1 MSDRWAEWL
10 LLRRFAG
17 SEDVRREF
25 MEHLTR
31 VREKVLDNAELAS
44 GDVLLDV
51 GCGDGLIAFAGLER
65 VAANDGADAVLVLN
79 VNEDWPSRSEPGLPP
94 SPRSCSMSADLV
106 VTTSTDA
113 HDCRRSRR
121 AQRAFEEFFRVLR
134 PGGRISLSIDADSF
148 RRGFEPINHLSNF
161 FTTYD
166 VTQGSGAG

>member
-65 VAANDGADAVLVLN
+65 GLRTVIGCDISEELLN
-79 VNEDWPSRSEPGLPP
+79 E
-94 SPRSCSMSADLV
+94 CHTIAADLGVLDRCRFVQAGAEDLAPIDSASVDV
-106 VTTSTDA
+106 VTT
-113 HDCRRSRR
+113 RSVLIYVQDK
-121 AQRAFEEFFRVLR
+121 QRAFEEFFRVLR
-134 PGGRISLSIDADSF
+134 PGGRISL
-148 RRGFEPINHLSNF
+148 FEPINHLSNF